1 MIKYLKSFSLKVGIK
16 TKMNYHYFHCI
27 LQWKNLKKRTK
38 RSLKV
43 KRKKLF
49 ANNIGHI
56 RKP

>member
-16 TKMNYHYFHCI
+16 TKMNYHYFH
-27 LQWKNLKKRTK
+27 KNLKKRTK
-38 RSLKV
+38 LSLKV